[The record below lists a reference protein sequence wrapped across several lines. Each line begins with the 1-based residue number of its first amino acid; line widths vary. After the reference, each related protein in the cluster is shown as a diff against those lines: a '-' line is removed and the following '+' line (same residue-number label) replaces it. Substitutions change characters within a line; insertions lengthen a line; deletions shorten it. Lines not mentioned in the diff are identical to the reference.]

1 MQVTTALETQPEAET
16 PDKGKQLEAAN
27 QNMPS
32 SRKSILLLAL
42 FALIL
47 NGGAAIYTLPSF
59 EIAMPDFNGMVAEL
73 LPHASAP
80 IPDPIVTAALKDI
93 QSTHRQ
99 YLAAMQESGA
109 SIAQNTILLQRGAA
123 TLDSVKQ
130 GLAVQ
135 QTDVKK
141 LTAQLYVLAAKVDTL
156 QSAVTPETT
165 GSLPQMRGRARLSAL
180 ARKKTV
186 RLPKPAGPVSVG
198 GAPLSFAPPPSTRP
212 AAQNPEG

>member
-1 MQVTTALETQPEAET
+1 MTNAFETQPEAET

-27 QNMPS
+27 QNVPS

-80 IPDPIVTAALKDI
+80 IPDPIITTALKDI
-93 QSTHRQ
+93 QSTHQR

-123 TLDSVKQ
+123 TLDSLKQ
-130 GLAVQ
+130 GLAAQ

-198 GAPLSFAPPPSTRP
+198 GAPLSFAPPPPTRP
-212 AAQNPEG
+212 AVQNPEG

>member
-1 MQVTTALETQPEAET
+1 MTTALETQPEAET
-16 PDKGKQLEAAN
+16 PDKGKLLEAAN
-27 QNMPS
+27 QNVPS
-32 SRKSILLLAL
+32 SRKSIVLLAL

-93 QSTHRQ
+93 QSTHLQ

-123 TLDSVKQ
+123 TLDSMKQ

-186 RLPKPAGPVSVG
+186 RLSKPAGPVSVG
-198 GAPLSFAPPPSTRP
+198 GAPLSFAPPPPTRP
-212 AAQNPEG
+212 AVQNPEG

>member
-1 MQVTTALETQPEAET
+1 MTNALETQPEAET
-16 PDKGKQLEAAN
+16 PDKAKPLEAAN
-27 QNMPS
+27 QNVPS

-80 IPDPIVTAALKDI
+80 IPDPIITAALKDI
-93 QSTHRQ
+93 QSTHQQ
-99 YLAAMQESGA
+99 YLAVMQESGA

-123 TLDSVKQ
+123 TLDSLKQ
-130 GLAVQ
+130 GLAAQ

-198 GAPLSFAPPPSTRP
+198 GAPLSFAPPPPTRP
-212 AAQNPEG
+212 AVQNPEG

>member
-1 MQVTTALETQPEAET
+1 MTTALETQPET

-27 QNMPS
+27 QNVPS

-80 IPDPIVTAALKDI
+80 IPDPVVTAALKDI
-93 QSTHRQ
+93 QSTHLQ

-123 TLDSVKQ
+123 TLDSLKQ

-180 ARKKTV
+180 ARKKTAV
-186 RLPKPAGPVSVG
+186 RLPKPLGPVSVG
-198 GAPLSFAPPPSTRP
+198 GAPLSFAPPPPTRP
-212 AAQNPEG
+212 AVQNPEG